1 MRPFALARVLA
12 LAEQRAE
19 ALSRTVKHSHGVWL
33 RARGRL
39 AQLNSLRDAQIL
51 QLGGRLRAGVPAVQ
65 LQAAQRLQ
73 RAQSDER
80 AAAQAAIDA
89 AWQEWQARLT
99 EWMQAAQRLKALQ
112 LLEQRHR
119 AQLAVQQRRIEQ
131 RQHDELAE
139 LRHRREGGRHGS

>member
-19 ALSRTVKHSHGVWL
+19 VLSRTVKHSHGVWL

-39 AQLNSLRDAQIL
+39 VQLNSLRDAHIA

-65 LQAAQRLQ
+65 LQEAQRLQ
-73 RAQSDER
+73 RAQADER
-80 AAAQAAIDA
+80 TVAQAAIDA

-119 AQLAVQQRRIEQ
+119 AQLAIQQRRNEQ

>member
-19 ALSRTVKHSHGVWL
+19 ALSRAVKHSHGVWL

-39 AQLNSLRDAQIL
+39 VQLNSLRDAHIV
-51 QLGGRLRAGVPAVQ
+51 QLGGRLRSGVPAVQ

-73 RAQSDER
+73 RAQADER

-89 AWQEWQARLT
+89 AWHAWQARLA

-119 AQLAVQQRRIEQ
+119 AHLAVQQRRIEQ

-139 LRHRREGGRHGS
+139 LRHRRESGRRGS

>member
-19 ALSRTVKHSHGVWL
+19 VLSRAVKHGHGVWL

-39 AQLNSLRDAQIL
+39 VQLDSLRDAHIV
-51 QLGGRLRAGVPAVQ
+51 QLGGRLRSGVPAVQ
-65 LQAAQRLQ
+65 LREAQRLQ
-73 RAQSDER
+73 RAQADER

-89 AWQEWQARLT
+89 TWHAWQARLA

-119 AQLAVQQRRIEQ
+119 THLAVQQRRIEQ

-139 LRHRREGGRHGS
+139 LRHRREGGRRGP